1 MNRHL
6 ALLAAFPVVALAAAA
21 PAPVFAAD
29 QHRTLPIAVGKS
41 TVLATTSKV
50 VRVSVTNP
58 AIADVVAMS
67 KNEVLV
73 NGKIAGSTN
82 VIVWTATERR
92 IYNVVVRT
100 DADALQA
107 LLRTALRT
115 DSIQAE
121 VVGKAVVLRGKVDSP
136 DLYNA
141 AGDIAAGMA
150 EKVINLIETDKAPQ
164 IEVEAQ
170 IVEINRN
177 DLKRLGVK
185 YGELVPQ
192 QNSVSTEPGSYIFRP
207 DTMTGG
213 ETKQGV
219 SFGRSRIG
227 VTLEAMVRDG
237 VAKVLA
243 APKMTTNSGGKA
255 DILVGGE
262 VPIPVQQA
270 LGTTTIQWREFG
282 VKLAVEPL
290 LQREGRMR
298 LKVASEVSSLDYANA
313 VRVNDTQIPGLQSRK
328 AGTDVVLRPGES
340 LIIGGLYQATE
351 NNSVEKVPLLGDI
364 PILGELFKSTRFQ
377 RQESEL
383 RVVVTPRLVTPADS
397 RIEYQEAPDA
407 KPLLT
412 PKKR

>member
-1 MNRHL
+1 M
-6 ALLAAFPVVALAAAA
+6 AA
-21 PAPVFAAD
+21 PEAVAAPD
-29 QHRTLPIAVGKS
+29 TTRTLPLAVGKS
-41 TVLATTSKV
+41 TVLQTPGKV
-50 VRVSVTNP
+50 SRVSVTDP
-58 AIADVVAMS
+58 TIADVVVMS
-67 KNEVLV
+67 KNEVLL
-73 NGKIAGSTN
+73 NGKVAGSTN
-82 VIVWTATERR
+82 VIVWTNQERR

-115 DSIQAE
+115 DSVRAE
-121 VVGKAVVLRGKVDSP
+121 VVGKAVVLRGQVATP

-141 AGDIAAGMA
+141 ASEIAAGMA

-177 DLKRLGVK
+177 DLRKLGVK
-185 YGELVPQ
+185 YGELVPDQ
-192 QNSVSTEPGSYIFRP
+192 KSNPNEPGSMIFRP
-207 DTMTGG
+207 DQLMVG

-227 VTLEAMVRDG
+227 VSLEAMVRDG

-243 APKMTTNSGGKA
+243 APKMVTNSGGKA

-262 VPIPVQQA
+262 VPVPVQQA
-270 LGTTTIQWREFG
+270 LGTTTIMWKDFG
-282 VKLAVEPL
+282 VKLAVEPV

-313 VRVNDTQIPGLQSRK
+313 VRVNDTQVPALQSRK
-328 AGTDVVLRPGES
+328 AGTDVMLRTGES
-340 LIIGGLYQATE
+340 LVIGGLYQASE
-351 NNSVEKVPLLGDI
+351 NESVDKIPLLGEI
-364 PILGELFKSTRFQ
+364 PILGELFKSRRFQ

-383 RVVVTPRLVTPADS
+383 RIIVTPRLVTGSDS
-397 RIEYQEAPDA
+397 PIEYEEAPSA

-412 PKKR
+412 PKKKK

>member
-1 MNRHL
+1 
-6 ALLAAFPVVALAAAA
+6 
-21 PAPVFAAD
+21 
-29 QHRTLPIAVGKS
+29 
-41 TVLATTSKV
+41 
-50 VRVSVTNP
+50 
-58 AIADVVAMS
+58 
-67 KNEVLV
+67 
-73 NGKIAGSTN
+73 
-82 VIVWTATERR
+82 
-92 IYNVVVRT
+92 
-100 DADALQA
+100 
-107 LLRTALRT
+107 
-115 DSIQAE
+115 
-121 VVGKAVVLRGKVDSP
+121 
-136 DLYNA
+136 
-141 AGDIAAGMA
+141 MA

-313 VRVNDTQIPGLQSRK
+313 VRVNDAQIPGLQSRK

-340 LIIGGLYQATE
+340 LVIGGLYQATE

>member
-1 MNRHL
+1 MNRSIP
-6 ALLAAFPVVALAAAA
+6 LLAALPLVAISLAA
-21 PAPVFAAD
+21 PATAAAD
-29 QHRTLPIAVGKS
+29 TTRTLPLAVGKS
-41 TVLATTSKV
+41 TVLATNGKV
-50 VRVSVTNP
+50 LRVSVTDP

-73 NGKIAGSTN
+73 NGKVSGSTN
-82 VIVWTATERR
+82 VIVWTTTERR

-115 DSIQAE
+115 DTVSAE
-121 VVGKAVVLRGKVDSP
+121 VMGKAVVLRGRVATP

-141 AGDIAAGMA
+141 AGEIAAGMS

-177 DLKRLGVK
+177 DANKLGLK
-185 YGELVPQ
+185 YGELVPDQ
-192 QNSVSTEPGSYIFRP
+192 KTNMNEPGSFQFRP
-207 DTMTGG
+207 DQMTAG
-213 ETKQGV
+213 ETKQGI

-227 VTLEAMVRDG
+227 VTLEALVREG

-243 APKMTTNSGGKA
+243 APKMVTASGGKA

-262 VPIPVQQA
+262 VPIPVTQA
-270 LGTTTIQWREFG
+270 LGTTTIMWKDFG
-282 VKLAVEPL
+282 VKLNIEPA

-313 VRVNDTQIPGLQSRK
+313 VRVNNQQIPALQSRK
-328 AGTDVVLRPGES
+328 AATDLVLRTGES
-340 LIIGGLYQATE
+340 LVIGGLYQANE
-351 NNSVEKVPLLGDI
+351 NTNVEKVPFLGSI
-364 PILGELFKSTRFQ
+364 PILGELFKSTNFQ
-377 RQESEL
+377 RQDSEL
-383 RVVVTPRLVTPADS
+383 RVIITPRMVTGSDS
-397 RIEYQEAPDA
+397 PIEYEEAPRV

-412 PKKR
+412 PKKK